1 LFHSQ
6 SEFLLPVVETG
17 EAGNSVVSLLHHH
30 QNIHCNLRPA
40 IRNPLVLVKVLQ
52 LIRPLSVNN
61 LQEGSLLIEMVLA
74 GYLNKLQVSTSSEH
88 SVMATSPSL
97 ADVIIELGYNSTA
110 TAGRFKD
117 LLLQF
122 PKLSE
127 EELARLFGTV
137 SQTHSGLDDSHGLQG
152 PFVAAFSSAAA
163 ETGPLSTWNLN
174 AIVEAIQDT
183 VSLENVWWSD
193 ALLLKILERM
203 CV

>member
-1 LFHSQ
+1 
-6 SEFLLPVVETG
+6 
-17 EAGNSVVSLLHHH
+17 
-30 QNIHCNLRPA
+30 
-40 IRNPLVLVKVLQ
+40 
-52 LIRPLSVNN
+52 
-61 LQEGSLLIEMVLA
+61 LQEGSLLIEMGA
-74 GYLNKLQVSTSSEH
+74 CRISEQTASSNFLEQ

-183 VSLENVWWSD
+183 VRLEKNRWSD
-193 ALLLKILERM
+193 ALLLKMLERM
-203 CV
+203 CLTRLSAEWKLLPF